1 MNDEKKQAFSAELS
15 EMTLEQVNERL
26 ASDEVEVRD
35 SEDLEFIAEKTE
47 QKVMLLERKAE
58 LEDLETR
65 KAAAEALTEGDAF
78 GDSIEQKGNEME
90 QIYTT
95 ASPEYRSA
103 FFKRLLNQPLT
114 EAEERAIVQS
124 GGNGVIPVETANEL
138 VHKMKEVAPLLSEI
152 TLSRVAGMVTVGTL
166 LNPDDAYIHAENSTI
181 TASND
186 TLAYVTLGGYE
197 FAKVV
202 PVSKSMQA
210 MSVDAFEG
218 WLIDIIYE
226 DVAAKIENAIITG
239 TGTNEPGGLGSIL
252 MTAGTNLISTTAS
265 ITYDDVC
272 TLMTYPTKGFRKKA
286 KFLCNSSFVFTGLAK
301 IKDSQNRPILVES
314 MAAGV
319 PPRVMGRELLVSDE
333 CPDDTLFYGDFTK
346 IFGNL
351 SSDIEVE
358 VSEHSSFRAGMVD
371 YRGFAVFDCKVAA
384 PRAFGKFKKN

>member
-1 MNDEKKQAFSAELS
+1 MSEEKKLAFNAELS
-15 EMTLEQVNERL
+15 EMDLAQVNARL
-26 ASDEVEVRD
+26 AADEVEVRE
-35 SEDLEFIAEKTE
+35 SEDLDLIAEKTE
-47 QKVMLLERKAE
+47 QKAMLLERKAE
-58 LEDLETR
+58 LEDLENR
-65 KAAAEALTEGDAF
+65 KAAADALEGAAL
-78 GDSIEQKGNEME
+78 GKSIEKKGNEME
-90 QIYTT
+90 EKFTT

-103 FFKRLLNQPLT
+103 FFKQLLNQPLT
-114 EAEERAIVQS
+114 EVEERAIVQS
-124 GGNGVIPVETANEL
+124 GGNGVIPVQTANEL
-138 VHKMKEVAPLLSEI
+138 VHRMKEVAPLLSEI

-166 LNPDDAYIHAENSTI
+166 LEPDDAYLHAEGATI

-197 FAKVV
+197 FAKIV

-218 WLIDIIYE
+218 WLIDIIYD

-239 TGTNEPGGLGSIL
+239 TGTNQPGGLGSIT

-265 ITYDDVC
+265 ITYSDVC
-272 TLMTYPTKGFRKKA
+272 TLMTMPAKGFRKKA
-286 KFLCNSSFVFTGLAK
+286 KFLCNSTFLYSGLAK
-301 IKDSQNRPILVES
+301 IMDENDRSIYVES

-319 PPRVMGRELLVSDE
+319 PARLMGKELLVSDE

-351 SSDIEVE
+351 SSDVTVE
-358 VSEHSSFRAGMVD
+358 LSEHSSFRAGMVD

>member
-1 MNDEKKQAFSAELS
+1 MSEEKKLAFNAELS
-15 EMTLEQVNERL
+15 EMDLAQVNARL
-26 ASDEVEVRD
+26 AADEVEVRE
-35 SEDLEFIAEKTE
+35 SEDLDLIAEKTE
-47 QKVMLLERKAE
+47 QKAMLLERKAE
-58 LEDLETR
+58 LEDLENR
-65 KAAAEALTEGDAF
+65 KAAADALEGAAL
-78 GDSIEQKGNEME
+78 GKSIEKKGNEME

-103 FFKRLLNQPLT
+103 FFKQLLNQPLT
-114 EAEERAIVQS
+114 EVEERAIVQS
-124 GGNGVIPVETANEL
+124 GGNGVIPVQTANEL
-138 VHKMKEVAPLLSEI
+138 VHRMKEVAPLLSEI

-166 LNPDDAYIHAENSTI
+166 LEPDDAYLHAEGATI

-197 FAKVV
+197 FAKIV

-218 WLIDIIYE
+218 WLIDIIYD

-239 TGTNEPGGLGSIL
+239 TGTNQPGGLGSIT

-265 ITYDDVC
+265 ITYSDVC
-272 TLMTYPTKGFRKKA
+272 TLMTMPAKGFRKKA
-286 KFLCNSSFVFTGLAK
+286 KFLCNSTFLYSGLAK
-301 IKDSQNRPILVES
+301 IMDENDRSIYVES

-319 PPRVMGRELLVSDE
+319 PARLMGKELLVSDE

-351 SSDIEVE
+351 SSDVTVE
-358 VSEHSSFRAGMVD
+358 LSEHSSFRAGMVD

>member
-1 MNDEKKQAFSAELS
+1 MSEEKKLAFNAELS
-15 EMTLEQVNERL
+15 EMDLAQVNARL
-26 ASDEVEVRD
+26 ATDEVEVRE
-35 SEDLEFIAEKTE
+35 SEDLDLIAEKTE
-47 QKVMLLERKAE
+47 QKAMLLERKAE
-58 LEDLETR
+58 LEDLENR
-65 KAAAEALTEGDAF
+65 KAAADALEGAAL
-78 GDSIEQKGNEME
+78 GKSIEKKGNEME
-90 QIYTT
+90 EKFTT

-103 FFKRLLNQPLT
+103 FFKQLLNQPLT
-114 EAEERAIVQS
+114 EVEERAIVQS
-124 GGNGVIPVETANEL
+124 GGNGVIPVQTANEL
-138 VHKMKEVAPLLSEI
+138 VHRMKEVAPLLSEI

-166 LNPDDAYIHAENSTI
+166 LEPDDAYLHAEGATI

-197 FAKVV
+197 FAKIV

-218 WLIDIIYE
+218 WLIDIIYD

-239 TGTNEPGGLGSIL
+239 TGTNQPGGLGSIT

-265 ITYDDVC
+265 ITYSDVC
-272 TLMTYPTKGFRKKA
+272 TLMTMPAKGFRKKA
-286 KFLCNSSFVFTGLAK
+286 KFLCNSTFLYSGLAK
-301 IKDSQNRPILVES
+301 IMDENDRSIYVES

-319 PPRVMGRELLVSDE
+319 PARLMGKELLVSDE

-351 SSDIEVE
+351 SSDVTVE
-358 VSEHSSFRAGMVD
+358 LSEHSSFRAGMVD

>member
-1 MNDEKKQAFSAELS
+1 MSEENKLAFNAELS
-15 EMTLEQVNERL
+15 EMDLAQVNARL
-26 ASDEVEVRD
+26 AADEVEVRE
-35 SEDLEFIAEKTE
+35 SEDLDLIAEKTE
-47 QKVMLLERKAE
+47 QKAMLLERKAE
-58 LEDLETR
+58 LEDLENR
-65 KAAAEALTEGDAF
+65 KAAADALEGAAL
-78 GDSIEQKGNEME
+78 GKSIEKKGNEME

-103 FFKRLLNQPLT
+103 FFKQLLNQPLT
-114 EAEERAIVQS
+114 EVEERAIVQS
-124 GGNGVIPVETANEL
+124 GGNGVIPVQTANEL
-138 VHKMKEVAPLLSEI
+138 VHRMKEVAPLLSEI

-166 LNPDDAYIHAENSTI
+166 LEPDDAYLHAEGATI

-197 FAKVV
+197 FAKIV

-218 WLIDIIYE
+218 WLIDIIYD

-239 TGTNEPGGLGSIL
+239 TGTNQPGGLGSIT

-265 ITYDDVC
+265 ITYSDVC
-272 TLMTYPTKGFRKKA
+272 TLMTMPAKGFRKKA
-286 KFLCNSSFVFTGLAK
+286 KFLCNSTFLYSGLAK
-301 IKDSQNRPILVES
+301 IMDENDRSIYVES

-319 PPRVMGRELLVSDE
+319 PARLMGKELLVSDE

-351 SSDIEVE
+351 SSDVTVE
-358 VSEHSSFRAGMVD
+358 LSEHSSFRAGMVD

>member
-1 MNDEKKQAFSAELS
+1 MTDEKRQAFNAELS
-15 EMTLEQVNERL
+15 EMDLTAVIARL
-26 ASDEVEVRD
+26 ASLDEEVRAATEVEAV
-35 SEDLEFIAEKTE
+35 EEMTE
-47 QKVMLLERKAE
+47 RKKMLLERKAE
-58 LEDLETR
+58 LEDLEAR
-65 KAAAEALTEGDAF
+65 KADAAALEEGAF
-78 GDSIEQKGNEME
+78 GESIEKKGSEME
-90 QIYTT
+90 ERFTT

-103 FFKRLLNQPLT
+103 FFKQLLNQPLT

-124 GGNGVIPVETANEL
+124 GGNGVIPVETAKEL
-138 VHKMKEVAPLLSEI
+138 VHRMKEVAPLLSEI

-166 LNPDDAYIHAENSTI
+166 LEPDDAYLHAETATI
-181 TASND
+181 TASSD

-197 FAKVV
+197 FAKIV

-239 TGTNEPGGLGSIL
+239 TGTNQPGGLGSITL
-252 MTAGTNLISTTAS
+252 TASTNLISTTAS

-272 TLMTYPTKGFRKKA
+272 TLMTYPVKGFRKKA
-286 KFLCNSSFVFTGLAK
+286 KFMCNSTFLYGSLAK
-301 IKDSQNRPILVES
+301 IKDSQQRPIFVES
-314 MAAGV
+314 MAAGT
-319 PPRVMGRELLVSDE
+319 PNRLMGKELVISEE
-333 CPDDTLFYGDFTK
+333 CPDDTLWYGDFTK

-351 SSDIEVE
+351 SSDLEVE
-358 VSEHSSFRAGMVD
+358 VSEHSSFRAGMID